1 MSTPN
6 SRTANWT
13 RSGEPGSA
21 FSGLSRGRR
30 GGNRGGGPGRG
41 RGGGGPSRGANRG
54 TKPSVEVATD
64 APKPPPAAVATA
76 DKPPQ
81 TPQRPKAPSRKPS
94 AKNIPTTTTTTTT
107 PAAPITNTASDASTT
122 SSKNTSARP
131 PNRRKRSTTNTNSKA
146 PPPITV
152 PKINIDEST
161 SPMTP
166 QNRRNSKASLGL
178 NPPHSAPPMRDTPPH
193 LSTSSTAVNIDAL
206 VERVRA
212 VAMDR
217 PSTPGSA
224 SHLDWAGDDDD
235 SLPDLDDWGVHTE
248 KSGGE
253 EKGEAEETVEEDQN
267 EKKETE
273 EQMQDLKAKEALI
286 SPIMIDG
293 LRSLPDAI
301 PGSPGARASP
311 ALSNTHLSAER
322 SPKKRST
329 SPAPKSPRL
338 QAHRDTTKSTLVPH
352 PSLPPKPSF
361 ALANGRGGGRN
372 SRPEKDKFKEKPGKE
387 KSEKPA
393 KSDLPSPTRGAEEP
407 SAPTV
412 NGTDKQS
419 SPSPEVKVAP
429 AEEVDLTPQNGK
441 GLQASIHA
449 DPEAELDEQDSRRK
463 GLGSSI
469 HAAPPS
475 EAPSDSPEHHSTKSL
490 NSSIHAPVPSFPSH
504 SPRANGMTH
513 TRAHTLG
520 RPATI
525 PNTGVF
531 NNSRFTRSGT
541 STPRG
546 RGFGEGRG
554 GHARNHSSP
563 PVAHGYRAPHA
574 TRPVLTGDAISRLA
588 RTIGGGVSVATSK
601 D

>member
-6 SRTANWT
+6 PRTGDWT

-30 GGNRGGGPGRG
+30 GGTRGGGPGRG
-41 RGGGGPSRGANRG
+41 RGGAARGANRG
-54 TKPSVEVATD
+54 TKPPEVATD
-64 APKPPPAAVATA
+64 SPKPATEKPPP
-76 DKPPQ
+76 

-94 AKNIPTTTTTTTT
+94 AKNVPTTTSNASTTSS
-107 PAAPITNTASDASTT
+107 AAPITNTTSDAAATSTKN
-122 SSKNTSARP
+122 SSVRP
-131 PNRRKRSTTNTNSKA
+131 SNRRKRSTTNTSSKA

-152 PKINIDEST
+152 PKISIDESA

-166 QNRRNSKASLGL
+166 QNRRNSKASMGL

-193 LSTSSTAVNIDAL
+193 LMGSNSVNIDAL

-217 PSTPGSA
+217 PSTPGSG

-248 KSGGE
+248 KHEGKE
-253 EKGEAEETVEEDQN
+253 
-267 EKKETE
+267 ETE
-273 EQMQDLKAKEALI
+273 EKVEEKDERKEFSGVDEKIKGKGVLI

-301 PGSPGARASP
+301 PGSPGVKASP
-311 ALSNTHLSAER
+311 VLSNTHLSVEM
-322 SPKKRST
+322 SPKKRSI
-329 SPAPKSPRL
+329 SPAPKSPRA
-338 QAHRDTTKSTLVPH
+338 QSHRDATKSTLVPH

-361 ALANGRGGGRN
+361 APSSGRGGSRN
-372 SRPEKDKFKEKPGKE
+372 QRPEREKFKEKTGKDKSAKVE
-387 KSEKPA
+387 KALTPAVVPMTSETDMPA
-393 KSDLPSPTRGAEEP
+393 PNGAE
-407 SAPTV
+407 
-412 NGTDKQS
+412 KQA
-419 SPSPEVKVAP
+419 SPM
-429 AEEVDLTPQNGK
+429 AETTKSLSKEEEEDFTPQSGKGLKASIHTDPEADLDAADANRK

-449 DPEAELDEQDSRRK
+449 APTAENLS
-463 GLGSSI
+463 
-469 HAAPPS
+469 
-475 EAPSDSPEHHSTKSL
+475 SPEVHNAKML
-490 NSSIHAPVPSFPSH
+490 NSSIHAPVPSLPSH
-504 SPRANGMTH
+504 LEKIPSPRVNGMTH

-525 PNTGVF
+525 PNTGAF
-531 NNSRFTRSGT
+531 NSSRFSRSGT

-563 PVAHGYRAPHA
+563 PIAHGYRAPHSS
-574 TRPVLTGDAISRLA
+574 RPISRL
-588 RTIGGGVSVATSK
+588 I
-601 D
+601 